1 MTGFRGVAAALA
13 AGLAATFLA
22 GSAAQAAPAHRQ
34 AAAAGGGPCNSGSV
48 CLWTGTYYTG
58 DRWQWPNS
66 EPTLPAFIFDK
77 ASSAVNHGRNCTAYL
92 YAGAGFSGGEP
103 LPIYRGDFR
112 DDLSLVP
119 RENRG
124 NWNNTIASVKWCTP
138 A

>member
-34 AAAAGGGPCNSGSV
+34 AAAAGGPCNSGSV
-48 CLWTGTYYTG
+48 CLWTGAGYTG

-66 EPTLPAFIFDK
+66 ERTLPAFIFDK
-77 ASSAVNHGRNCTAYL
+77 ASSAVNHGRECTVYL
-92 YAGAGFSGGEP
+92 YAGAGYSGGEP
-103 LPIYRGDFR
+103 LAMYRGDSLA
-112 DDLSLVP
+112 DLSLVS
-119 RENRG
+119 RVESG
-124 NWNNTIASVKWCTP
+124 NWNNVISSVKWCSR